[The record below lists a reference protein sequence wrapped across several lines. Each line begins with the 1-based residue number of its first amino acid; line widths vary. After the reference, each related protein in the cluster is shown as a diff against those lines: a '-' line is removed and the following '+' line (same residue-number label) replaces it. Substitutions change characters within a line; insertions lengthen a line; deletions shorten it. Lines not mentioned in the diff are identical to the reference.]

1 MSEPKFVEEFSN
13 QSELNLANWN
23 DGKQIIKI
31 KLMQIK
37 LEGKGQRASYKL
49 DAGQRP
55 CRNESLQLEERIKR
69 KREKAL
75 ELRIKI
81 VFRKK

>member
-1 MSEPKFVEEFSN
+1 MSEPKFGKEFSN

-31 KLMQIK
+31 KLMQLK

-49 DAGQRP
+49 DAGKRP
-55 CRNESLQLEERIKR
+55 YRNESWQFEERMK
-69 KREKAL
+69 
-75 ELRIKI
+75 
-81 VFRKK
+81 